1 MSEMKRLATKLVLW
15 TSLVT
20 MLSGCLYPE
29 SQKNENQ
36 IPYTDQIQSVQTAV
50 EQYQDNKSVLPIK
63 TRDQETPIYQKY
75 PIDFKK
81 LVPAF
86 LQQAPGNSFENGG
99 VFQYVLINVE
109 ENPTVRLIDLLMI
122 EKVKDLQLR
131 INDYRRKKDYPPFKE
146 VLAKDRYSID
156 YDAMGI
162 EEEITVKS
170 PFTNDQLPFFLDQNG
185 NVHIDYS
192 SDLTKAIES
201 NPDHNY
207 QNGDDIRDLLANNSF
222 YVPVASV
229 PYTVENDKAV
239 FLVK

>member
-1 MSEMKRLATKLVLW
+1 MKRFATKLVLW

-20 MLSGCLYPE
+20 LLSGCLYPE

-36 IPYTDQIQSVQTAV
+36 IPYTDQIQSVQSAV
-50 EQYQDNKSVLPIK
+50 EQYQENKAVLPIK
-63 TRDQETPIYQKY
+63 TRDQDTPIYQKY

-99 VFQYVLINVE
+99 VFQYVLIDVE
-109 ENPTVRLIDLLMI
+109 DNPTVRLMDLVTI

-131 INDYRRKKDYPPFKE
+131 INDYRRKKDYPPFKD

-156 YDAMGI
+156 YDAMGMD
-162 EEEITVKS
+162 EEITVKS
-170 PFTNDQLPFFLDQNG
+170 PFTNDELPFFLDQDG
-185 NVHIDYS
+185 NVHIDYTN
-192 SDLTKAIES
+192 DLTKAIEN
-201 NPDHNY
+201 NPGHNY
-207 QNGDDIRDLLANNSF
+207 QSGDDIRDLLANNSF

-229 PYTVENDKAV
+229 PYTIENDKAV